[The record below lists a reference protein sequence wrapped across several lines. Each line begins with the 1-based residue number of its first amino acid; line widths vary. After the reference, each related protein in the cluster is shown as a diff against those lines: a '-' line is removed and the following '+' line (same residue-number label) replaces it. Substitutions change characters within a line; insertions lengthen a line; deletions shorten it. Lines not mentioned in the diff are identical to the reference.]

1 MTSRGEHD
9 LSAPGGEVDAIG
21 EAVEGTEE
29 RGPGSDG
36 AGSLLDEGSGQTRE
50 PEHPETSEEAG
61 SASAEV
67 DQVAQ
72 ASEAIL
78 TDVAALTAERDEYLA
93 ALQRSQADF
102 ANYRKRVLRQQEEL
116 GARAVSDLVR
126 KLLPVLDT
134 LDLALAHLATARD
147 DRCTQDSAEAGAA
160 PERQVAEV
168 DALQQARS
176 QLLDTLVKEGLER
189 VDAVGVVFDPAIHEA
204 VAHVDSEGAPPGDE
218 HGPTVAEVMR
228 PGYRWRGQTLRAAMV
243 RVRG

>member
-1 MTSRGEHD
+1 MTSRGERD
-9 LSAPGGEVDAIG
+9 LSVPDGEVETID
-21 EAVEGTEE
+21 EAVDGTEE
-29 RGPGSDG
+29 QGPGPDV
-36 AGSLLDEGSGQTRE
+36 AGSLLDEGSGQVSRE
-50 PEHPETSEEAG
+50 HRETSEEAG
-61 SASAEV
+61 SASRKV

-147 DRCTQDSAEAGAA
+147 DRCTEDSAEAGAA
-160 PERQVAEV
+160 PERQLAGL
-168 DALQQARS
+168 DGLQQARS

-189 VDAVGVVFDPAIHEA
+189 VDTVGVVFDPAIHEA
-204 VAHVDSEGAPPGDE
+204 VAHVDTEGAPAGDE
-218 HGPTVAEVMR
+218 RGPTVAEVMR